1 MVNGAMFSAYILSM
15 SIYIEKSKI
24 KKEKHLHNSCS
35 WHQIST
41 LFIFQKLFK
50 AFIQLSKPVYFAH
63 DSKYIIFWKDFV
75 LKSLLWYA
83 DDHHEAIQKLE
94 SSSGL
99 FMVSRTL
106 L

>member
-1 MVNGAMFSAYILSM
+1 MFLAPDLYIIHIL
-15 SIYIEKSKI
+15 
-24 KKEKHLHNSCS
+24 
-35 WHQIST
+35 
-41 LFIFQKLFK
+41 
-50 AFIQLSKPVYFAH
+50 
-63 DSKYIIFWKDFV
+63 IFWKDFV

>member
-1 MVNGAMFSAYILSM
+1 MVNGAIFSAYILSM
-15 SIYIEKSKI
+15 SIYIEKSKT
-24 KKEKHLHNSCS
+24 KKEKHLRNSYS
-35 WHQIST
+35 WHQIFT
-41 LFIFQKLFK
+41 LFIFLKLFK
-50 AFIQLSKPVYFAH
+50 AFIRLSKLVYFAH